1 MSCCALH
8 TATGYQ
14 ALIPSLGSIVHNQGL
29 PVMAT
34 SNQAAAANPAAANSA
49 FSLATSKKYPQDDG
63 AQRQNNIRQLIK
75 NAFIY
80 TGQHN
85 NNEAAPVCI
94 TNGWIAID
102 GDTITAVGSMDD
114 APPAADSIVDASGS
128 MILPGFINPHWHESF
143 VAPNDEKPDD
153 SHLHPTPYSNGGDI
167 GALGGMFGFI
177 SGVAKRLTPDEALAI
192 ARWSL
197 WTQLRSGTTTLG
209 DLGSANTADAMAQ
222 AAIDLGMRIRV
233 SRWSSDIM
241 IPNEG
246 HAAIPV
252 ANTQEQ
258 INDVQQ
264 LMDKWHNHRSGLVS
278 AMPTVMGTF
287 GSSDEQLIAMK
298 TIADQYQS
306 PYAMHLGAL
315 PNESAAIERV
325 FGKSSIQRVADLGLL
340 SERLMTVHT
349 AFFNDHEYQLLQN
362 AKVKFCYAP
371 GHYGMLGENT
381 LSANGHFAQRLKDGL
396 PLASSTDGDIFYSGG
411 MTEAMRAA
419 HLTSNEIGNCNTV
432 CPPTTA
438 LLTGTAYAADA
449 LDWGSRLGSIVA
461 GKQADLVFVNK
472 DNWRYRNSQH
482 PLRTFLLTGS
492 SQDIA
497 QVMIAGQTVMQ
508 NGASPYFN
516 EAELLDDYQRAAQSA
531 RSRIKP

>member
-8 TATGYQ
+8 SGEGYQ
-14 ALIPSLGSIVHNQGL
+14 ALMRPIQPYK
-29 PVMAT
+29 
-34 SNQAAAANPAAANSA
+34 QAASVLSASSQPATPNTAADTQRA
-49 FSLATSKKYPQDDG
+49 FSIHALMSPNRIKGLQDKKSP
-63 AQRQNNIRQLIK
+63 RQLIK

-80 TGQHN
+80 TGQSHSTLQQ
-85 NNEAAPVCI
+85 PTCI
-94 TNGWIAID
+94 SNGWIAIE
-102 GDTITAVGSMDD
+102 GDVIFAIGSMEE
-114 APPAADSIVDASGS
+114 ALPETDSIIDASGA
-128 MILPGFINPHWHESF
+128 MVLPGFVNPHWHESF
-143 VAPNDEKPDD
+143 VAPNEEKPDD
-153 SHLHPTPYSNGGDI
+153 SHLKLTPYSNGGDI

-177 SGVAKRLTPDEALAI
+177 AGVAKRLTPDEALAI

-197 WTQLRSGTTTLG
+197 WTQLRSGTTALG
-209 DLGSANTADAMAQ
+209 DLGSANTANAMAQ

-241 IPNEG
+241 IPNNG
-246 HAAIPV
+246 NSAIPV
-252 ANTQEQ
+252 ADTQEQ

-264 LMDKWHNHRSGLVS
+264 LMDKWHNHSSGLVCG
-278 AMPTVMGTF
+278 MPTVMGTF
-287 GSSDEQLIAMK
+287 GSSDKQLIAMK
-298 TIADQYQS
+298 NIADQYQS

-315 PNESAAIERV
+315 PNESAAVQRV
-325 FGKSSIQRVADLGLL
+325 FGKSSIQRIADLGLL
-340 SERLMTVHT
+340 SERLMAVHT
-349 AFFNDHEYQLLQN
+349 AFLTKEEYQQLLD

-381 LSANGHFAQRLKDGL
+381 LSANGHFSKRLKAGL

-449 LDWGSRLGSIVA
+449 LGWGERIGSITA
-461 GKQADLVFVNK
+461 GKQADLVFINK

-497 QVMIAGQTVMQ
+497 QVMVAGRIVMQ
-508 NGASPYFN
+508 NGDSPYFN
-516 EAELLDDYQRAAQSA
+516 EAELLADYQRAAESA

>member
-8 TATGYQ
+8 TAAGYQ
-14 ALIPSLGSIVHNQGL
+14 ALMPLQPKQVS
-29 PVMAT
+29 PVITASSRPTAVNAAT
-34 SNQAAAANPAAANSA
+34 ATNPE
-49 FSLATSKKYPQDDG
+49 FVLTVKK
-63 AQRQNNIRQLIK
+63 ASSTINRLNKNNDERKVIK

-80 TGQHN
+80 TAQN
-85 NNEAAPVCI
+85 STSAPRLSCL
-94 TNGWIAID
+94 TNGWIAIE
-102 GDTITAVGSMDD
+102 GDVISAVGTMDE
-114 APPAADSIVDASGS
+114 ALPEADSIVDASGA
-128 MILPGFINPHWHESF
+128 MILPGFVNPHWHESF
-143 VAPNDEKPDD
+143 VAPNDEEPDD
-153 SHLHPTPYSNGGDI
+153 SHLQPTPYSNGGDI

-177 SGVAKRLTPDEALAI
+177 SSVAKRLTPSEAIAI

-246 HAAIPV
+246 NAAIPV
-252 ANTQEQ
+252 ADTQEQ

-264 LMDKWHNHRSGLVS
+264 LMAKWHNHSSGLVCG
-278 AMPTVMGTF
+278 MPTVMGTF

-298 TIADQYQS
+298 SIADQYQS

-315 PNESAAIERV
+315 PNEDAAIQRV
-325 FGKSSIQRVADLGLL
+325 FGKSSVQRVADLGLL

-349 AFFNDHEYQLLQN
+349 AFLSKEEYQLLQDTN
-362 AKVKFCYAP
+362 VKFCYAP

-381 LSANGHFAQRLKDGL
+381 LSASGHFSQRLKAGL

-419 HLTSNEIGNCNTV
+419 HLTSNEIGNCNTI

-438 LLTGTAYAADA
+438 LLTGTAYAAEA
-449 LDWGSRLGSIVA
+449 LGWGDRIGSIET
-461 GKQADLVFVNK
+461 GKKADLVFINK

-497 QVMIAGQTVMQ
+497 QVMVAGQTVMLDG
-508 NGASPYFN
+508 NSPYFN
-516 EAELLDDYQRAAQSA
+516 EAELFSDHQRAAESA